1 MHIYGGPWKVD
12 LEAIRAL
19 AAGTPPAPARVVTL
33 DSACCAE
40 GLEPTLALA
49 DAARSAGCR
58 VTLRIGGSCEPRQC
72 EALVS
77 SLQQVCA
84 ARGQALR
91 VAALACPGTAA
102 TPDGLLR
109 GMAGLCD
116 ASPAL
121 YLLLPV
127 AALEAIQR
135 RRSVTLAHG
144 DEVDGR
150 QWWQALLA
158 VAESDCG
165 VSLVP
170 EAPGPGVSRFAPGNS
185 WSGPSPVVGEL
196 VPAHARRL
204 RLSLDFGALVAAAGD
219 HPIALGRLAG
229 ELVALADGWLDTEG
243 AGTRRLAL
251 ELGGIAGAVVARGH
265 DPRSFSAL
273 RWVKSRLGAFR
284 DGACA
289 ASVRLARVHG
299 AGGGLAPF
307 PLPGRLE
314 VSEAGPRERAVLAY
328 GARHSHLVSISPW
341 SLAPPEFGRDAFG
354 LLPAL
359 ACADSVCWRRPA
371 AEHGIEW
378 YGEALRFAWAVA
390 LRG

>member
-1 MHIYGGPWKVD
+1 
-12 LEAIRAL
+12 
-19 AAGTPPAPARVVTL
+19 
-33 DSACCAE
+33 
-40 GLEPTLALA
+40 
-49 DAARSAGCR
+49 
-58 VTLRIGGSCEPRQC
+58 
-72 EALVS
+72 
-77 SLQQVCA
+77 
-84 ARGQALR
+84 
-91 VAALACPGTAA
+91 VAAPQS
-102 TPDGLLR
+102 LLR
-109 GMAGLCD
+109 GVAD
-116 ASPAL
+116 NFAASPAL
-121 YLLLPV
+121 YFTLPG

-135 RRSVTLAHG
+135 RHSVPLAHG
-144 DEVDGR
+144 EEVDAR
-150 QWWQALLA
+150 RWWRALLA
-158 VAESDCG
+158 LAEDERG
-165 VSLVP
+165 ISLVP
-170 EAPGPGVSRFAPGNS
+170 EAPGPGVSRFAPGRC
-185 WSGPSPVVGEL
+185 WAGPSPGVGEL

-204 RLSLDFGALVAAAGD
+204 RLPLDFAALVAAAGD

-229 ELVALADGWLDTEG
+229 ELVVLADGWLDAQG

-251 ELGGIAGAVVARGH
+251 ELGGVARAVVARGH

-299 AGGGLAPF
+299 AGGGLDPF

-314 VSEAGPRERAVLAY
+314 VSETGPRERAVLAY
-328 GARHSHLVSISPW
+328 GARHSHLVSLSPW